1 MTTGPQRS
9 RILITDDHV
18 LVRRGFRLIISQYE
32 EFEVVGEA
40 GSGAEA
46 LRLTA
51 ELHPHIIVLDVAMP
65 EMNGVEVTQQVVRN
79 FPGIRVL
86 ILSMHK
92 DAIYVRETL
101 RAGARGYLL
110 KDAADIE
117 LITALRAIAAGNSY
131 ISPGVSNSVLSDY
144 QQFVGN
150 PLDMLSV
157 REREVFQLLAEGR
170 TAKEIA
176 SQLAISI
183 YTVDA
188 HRSKIMKKLQL
199 SSSGELVRFAMRQG
213 LVE

>member
-1 MTTGPQRS
+1 MNLKS
-9 RILITDDHV
+9 RILLADDHA
-18 LVRRGFRLIISQYE
+18 LVRRGFRLIVSQYDD
-32 EFEVVGEA
+32 FEVVGEA
-40 GSGAEA
+40 GDGVEA
-46 LRLTA
+46 LRMVG
-51 ELHPHIIVLDVAMP
+51 ECRPHIVVLDVAMP
-65 EMNGVEVTQQVVRN
+65 EMNGVEAAQRIHQDH
-79 FPGIRVL
+79 PGVRVL

-110 KDAADIE
+110 KDAVDTE
-117 LITALRAIAAGNSY
+117 LITALRAIASGNSY
-131 ISPGVSNSVLSDY
+131 ISPGVSNAVLSDY

-150 PLDMLSV
+150 PLDLLTV
-157 REREVFQLLAEGR
+157 REREVFHLLAEGR

-176 SQLAISI
+176 ARLDISV

-199 SSSGELVRFAMRQG
+199 GSSAELVRFAMRQG